1 MLFPQIYANGAFVLQ
16 AAKEA
21 VVFQDGEFLRMKT
34 VWQDAPIVDNADR
47 TEPTG
52 LHHIRAAEAVEEG

>member
-21 VVFQDGEFLRMKT
+21 VVFQDGKFLRTET
-34 VWQDAPIVDNADR
+34 VWQDVLIVDNAYR
-47 TEPTG
+47 TGPAG